1 MNLRC
6 QQIVNISREFLDTN
20 GAEKE
25 ADVVVEGARRFDK
38 EIPRDFEKGMKEL
51 VSDLNVCSKR
61 GLSERFDS
69 TIGGNTV
76 LMPFGG
82 IKQRT
87 PIQAMV
93 HKIPMLEGECSTV
106 SMMSYG
112 FNPYILEQS
121 PYHGAYLAIVESVAK
136 LVATGASYDHIYLS
150 LQEYFEKL
158 GDNDKSWGKAFSAVL
173 GAFRAQMELG
183 IGAIGGKDSMSGT
196 FEDIHVPPTLISFA
210 VTTDELCKVVS
221 PEFKG
226 RGHEV
231 VWLRPE
237 LGEDGLP
244 KAESL
249 IKNFKL
255 VRTLVDNGLVA
266 ACYTPGFGGPAEA
279 VFKMAI
285 GNNIGFEFDEGISMR
300 EMFGYAYGSF
310 IIETSKDIDLTADM
324 KLLGK
329 TVSRESI
336 GSKKGRVRLLA
347 LNALYEG
354 KLEPVYSCNI
364 KTSEERVP
372 EMIYRTRSD
381 EAPGSTVDKP
391 RFLIPVFPGT
401 NCEYD
406 TARAVEKAGGEAEIF
421 VVNNLTADHLK
432 RSVKEFAVA
441 LSKANV
447 LFIPGGFS
455 GADEPDGSGK
465 FITSFLRNEAISVEL
480 MKLLNERDGLVAGIC
495 NGFQALIKLG
505 LLPYGEIGVQK
516 ENSPT
521 LTFNN
526 IGRHQSKLV
535 RTKVCSTRSPWHKK
549 ASLGQILTVPISHGE
564 GRFVANTNDI
574 DTMLENGQI
583 LTQYVDFEGNP
594 TMDIQFNP
602 NGSSM
607 AIEGILSPDGRILGK
622 MGHSE
627 RIGEGLYKNV
637 PGEFELGLFES
648 AVSYF
653 RGE

>member
-1 MNLRC
+1 
-6 QQIVNISREFLDTN
+6 
-20 GAEKE
+20 
-25 ADVVVEGARRFDK
+25 
-38 EIPRDFEKGMKEL
+38 
-51 VSDLNVCSKR
+51 
-61 GLSERFDS
+61 
-69 TIGGNTV
+69 
-76 LMPFGG
+76 
-82 IKQRT
+82 
-87 PIQAMV
+87 MV

-210 VTTDELCKVVS
+210 VTTDELSKVVS
-221 PEFKG
+221 PEFKS

-310 IIETSKDIDLTADM
+310 IVETSKDIDLTADM

-381 EAPGSTVDKP
+381 EAPRSTVDKP

-432 RSVKEFAVA
+432 RSVKEFAAA

-535 RTKVCSTRSPWHKK
+535 RTKVCSTRSPWLKK
-549 ASLGQILTVPISHGE
+549 ASVGQILTVPISHGE

>member
-1 MNLRC
+1 M
-6 QQIVNISREFLDTN
+6 
-20 GAEKE
+20 
-25 ADVVVEGARRFDK
+25 
-38 EIPRDFEKGMKEL
+38 
-51 VSDLNVCSKR
+51 
-61 GLSERFDS
+61 
-69 TIGGNTV
+69 
-76 LMPFGG
+76 
-82 IKQRT
+82 
-87 PIQAMV
+87 
-93 HKIPMLEGECSTV
+93 
-106 SMMSYG
+106 
-112 FNPYILEQS
+112 
-121 PYHGAYLAIVESVAK
+121 ESVAK

-249 IKNFKL
+249 IRNFKL

-381 EAPGSTVDKP
+381 EAPRSTVDKP

-432 RSVKEFAVA
+432 RSVKEFAAA

-521 LTFNN
+521 VTFNN

-535 RTKVCSTRSPWHKK
+535 RTKVCSTRSPWLRKV
-549 ASLGQILTVPISHGE
+549 SVGQILTVPISHGE

-574 DTMLENGQI
+574 GTMLENGQI

>member
-1 MNLRC
+1 
-6 QQIVNISREFLDTN
+6 
-20 GAEKE
+20 
-25 ADVVVEGARRFDK
+25 
-38 EIPRDFEKGMKEL
+38 
-51 VSDLNVCSKR
+51 
-61 GLSERFDS
+61 
-69 TIGGNTV
+69 
-76 LMPFGG
+76 
-82 IKQRT
+82 
-87 PIQAMV
+87 
-93 HKIPMLEGECSTV
+93 
-106 SMMSYG
+106 
-112 FNPYILEQS
+112 
-121 PYHGAYLAIVESVAK
+121 
-136 LVATGASYDHIYLS
+136 
-150 LQEYFEKL
+150 
-158 GDNDKSWGKAFSAVL
+158 
-173 GAFRAQMELG
+173 
-183 IGAIGGKDSMSGT
+183 MSGT

-210 VTTDELCKVVS
+210 VTTDELSKVVS
-221 PEFKG
+221 PEFKS

-285 GNNIGFEFDEGISMR
+285 GNNVGFEFDEGISMR

-310 IIETSKDIDLTADM
+310 IIETSKNIDLTADM

-364 KTSEERVP
+364 RTSEERVP

-432 RSVKEFAVA
+432 RSVKEFAAA
-441 LSKANV
+441 LAKANV

-505 LLPYGEIGVQK
+505 LLPYGEIGVQE

-521 LTFNN
+521 ITFNK

-535 RTKVCSTRSPWHKK
+535 RTKVCSTRSPWLRKV
-549 ASLGQILTVPISHGE
+549 SVGQILTVPISHGE

-602 NGSSM
+602 NGSAM
-607 AIEGILSPDGRILGK
+607 AIEGILSPDGRIIGK

>member
-1 MNLRC
+1 
-6 QQIVNISREFLDTN
+6 
-20 GAEKE
+20 
-25 ADVVVEGARRFDK
+25 
-38 EIPRDFEKGMKEL
+38 
-51 VSDLNVCSKR
+51 
-61 GLSERFDS
+61 
-69 TIGGNTV
+69 
-76 LMPFGG
+76 
-82 IKQRT
+82 
-87 PIQAMV
+87 
-93 HKIPMLEGECSTV
+93 
-106 SMMSYG
+106 MMSYG

-237 LGEDGLP
+237 IGEDGLP

-285 GNNIGFEFDEGISMR
+285 GNNIGFEFDESISMR

-324 KLLGK
+324 KLLGR

-336 GSKKGRVRLLA
+336 CSKKGRVRLLA

-381 EAPGSTVDKP
+381 EVPSNTVDKP

-432 RSVKEFAVA
+432 RSVKEFAAA
-441 LSKANV
+441 LAKANV

-535 RTKVCSTRSPWHKK
+535 RTKVCSTRSPWLRK
-549 ASLGQILTVPISHGE
+549 ASVGQILTVPISHGE

>member
-1 MNLRC
+1 
-6 QQIVNISREFLDTN
+6 
-20 GAEKE
+20 
-25 ADVVVEGARRFDK
+25 
-38 EIPRDFEKGMKEL
+38 MKEL

-249 IKNFKL
+249 IRNFKL

-381 EAPGSTVDKP
+381 EAPRSTVDKP

-432 RSVKEFAVA
+432 RSVKEFAAA

-521 LTFNN
+521 VTFNN

-535 RTKVCSTRSPWHKK
+535 RTKVCSTRSPWLRKV
-549 ASLGQILTVPISHGE
+549 SVGQILTVPISHGE
-564 GRFVANTNDI
+564 GRFVANANDI